1 MEEYI
6 APDGKATGIYII
18 DEEDSV
24 NDVSEEGLNDNSED
38 ISEESLIEGMT
49 LEERLNSKTMAENM
63 DAGLKI
69 MGIGMATVFLVLTI
83 LYVIVKI
90 MGQFVKGKK
99 DNEKN

>member
-18 DEEDSV
+18 DE
-24 NDVSEEGLNDNSED
+24 NEEEKLETVDD
-38 ISEESLIEGMT
+38 KTLEESLADDRF
-49 LEERLNSKTMAENM
+49 EERLNNKTMAENM

-90 MGQFVKGKK
+90 MGQFIKGKK
-99 DNEKN
+99 DDEKN

>member
-1 MEEYI
+1 MREYI

-18 DEEDSV
+18 DEIEE
-24 NDVSEEGLNDNSED
+24 NDVSEVENDSEGVA
-38 ISEESLIEGMT
+38 EESLTEDMT